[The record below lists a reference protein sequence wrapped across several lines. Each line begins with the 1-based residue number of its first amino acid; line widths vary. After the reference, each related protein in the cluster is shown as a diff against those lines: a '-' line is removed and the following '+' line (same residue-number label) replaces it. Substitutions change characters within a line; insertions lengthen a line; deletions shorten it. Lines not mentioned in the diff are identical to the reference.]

1 MRINSVLF
9 SLPFN
14 QCNLIFDLLY
24 LHLFLKNHV
33 MIILD
38 IEMRVDLQLFI
49 LFINWQQNMLQM
61 TRVFLGHAG

>member
-1 MRINSVLF
+1 M
-9 SLPFN
+9 
-14 QCNLIFDLLY
+14 
-24 LHLFLKNHV
+24 

-49 LFINWQQNMLQM
+49 LFIDRQQNMLQM